1 MSLKPEKWDS
11 GGILLTYWCN
21 AACAD
26 CYENSSPRKNSIL
39 PVEDAREYLRELRQL
54 GCTGP
59 RFHFAG
65 GEPFYNYQHLIDCF
79 KVAEEESMLP
89 LGKLETNAFWCTT
102 DELVRERL
110 DEIKRFGI
118 VELLVSSDVFHQ
130 EFVPIQRVQKAVWIG
145 REVLG
150 EEKVRVRFWEFFQNP
165 VDVMKLTEEQKVQ
178 VFRDELK
185 QRPERIVGRASKA
198 LSHLV
203 KRHPKETFANSGCV
217 GPILKSRHI
226 HIDPY
231 GNIFPAG
238 CAGLILG
245 NAKRQKLS
253 KIYETFDYRKH
264 HISKT
269 LVEHGPVPILE
280 EAIQYGFE
288 DNQEG
293 YATKCHLCFEARA
306 FFWEQGLYSDEV
318 GPGEVYTD

>member
-1 MSLKPEKWDS
+1 MSLQLAKWDS

-39 PVEDAREYLRELRQL
+39 PVEDAKEYLRELKQL

-59 RFHFAG
+59 SFHFAG
-65 GEPFYNYQHLIDCF
+65 GEPFYNYKHLIDCF
-79 KVAEEESMLP
+79 KAAEEEGMLP
-89 LGKLETNAFWCTT
+89 LGKLETNAFWCTN

-110 DEIKRFGI
+110 TEIKRFGI

-130 EFVPIQRVQKAVWIG
+130 EFVPIQRVQRAVQIG

-150 EEKVRVRFWEFFQNP
+150 EKSVRVRFWEFFQNP
-165 VDVMKLTEEQKVQ
+165 IDVMKLTEEQKVQ
-178 VFRDELK
+178 VFRDELT
-185 QRPERIVGRASKA
+185 QRPERIVGRAAKA

-203 KRHPKETFANSGCV
+203 KKHPIETFAGSGCA
-217 GPILKSRHI
+217 GPILQSRHI

-231 GNIFPAG
+231 GNVFPSG

-245 NAKRQKLS
+245 NAKKRKLS
-253 KIYETFDYRKH
+253 KIYETFEYHKH
-264 HISKT
+264 PIFKT
-269 LVEHGPVPILE
+269 LVEHGPVPLLE

-288 DNQEG
+288 DDKEG
-293 YATKCHLCFEARA
+293 YSTKCHLCFETRA
-306 FFWEQGLYSDEV
+306 FFWEQGLYSDAV